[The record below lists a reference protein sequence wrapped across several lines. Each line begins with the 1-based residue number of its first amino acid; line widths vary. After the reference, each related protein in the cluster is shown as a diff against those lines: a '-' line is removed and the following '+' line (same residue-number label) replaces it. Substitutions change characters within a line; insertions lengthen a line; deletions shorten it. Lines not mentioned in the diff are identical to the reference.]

1 LRGIEISALIL
12 SIYNHESQTMQKAI
26 LYLDNGDKK
35 EVFLLDEK
43 DLAKSIEFQK
53 KNWKEH
59 IYIGYLIIG
68 SIAFA
73 LGIAISLKLLN
84 GSK

>member
-1 LRGIEISALIL
+1 ME
-12 SIYNHESQTMQKAI
+12 KAV
-26 LYLDNGDKK
+26 LHFENGNRK
-35 EVFLLDEK
+35 EVFLLDEQ

-73 LGIAISLKLLN
+73 LGIAISLKRLN
-84 GSK
+84 GNS

>member
-1 LRGIEISALIL
+1 
-12 SIYNHESQTMQKAI
+12 MQKAL
-26 LYLDNGDKK
+26 LYLDDGSKK
-35 EVFLLDEK
+35 EVFLLDDK
-43 DLAKSIEFQK
+43 DLQNSIEFQK

-73 LGIAISLKLLN
+73 LGIAISLKRLN
-84 GSK
+84 GNS

>member
-1 LRGIEISALIL
+1 
-12 SIYNHESQTMQKAI
+12 MQKAL
-26 LYLDNGDKK
+26 LYLDDGSKK
-35 EVFLLDEK
+35 EVFLLDDK
-43 DLAKSIEFQK
+43 DLQKSIEFQK

-73 LGIAISLKLLN
+73 LGIAISLKRLN
-84 GSK
+84 GNS

>member
-1 LRGIEISALIL
+1 
-12 SIYNHESQTMQKAI
+12 MQKAI
-26 LYLDNGDKK
+26 LYLDNGNK
-35 EVFLLDEK
+35 K

-68 SIAFA
+68 SVAFA
-73 LGIAISLKLLN
+73 LGIAISLKRLN
-84 GSK
+84 GKS

>member
-1 LRGIEISALIL
+1 
-12 SIYNHESQTMQKAI
+12 MQKAF
-26 LYLDNGDKK
+26 LYLENGDKK

-43 DLAKSIEFQK
+43 DITNSKDFQK

-68 SIAFA
+68 TIAFA
-73 LGIAISLKLLN
+73 LGIAISLKRLN
-84 GSK
+84 GKS